1 MMPTII
7 EAEKIL
13 EEAEQCNLGSWENH
27 SRVAARCAEKLLNYA
42 RKFSKNFSNEN
53 LCVFIDYLRFE
64 SRKYHLT
71 TVFAGK
77 ETQ

>member
-27 SRVAARCAEKLLNYA
+27 SRVAAHCAVKIAELCEEILK
-42 RKFSKNFSNEN
+42 KF
-53 LCVFIDYLRFE
+53 L
-64 SRKYHLT
+64 
-71 TVFAGK
+71 
-77 ETQ
+77 

>member
-27 SRVAARCAEKLLNYA
+27 IVSRHTVLKKTAELCEEILK
-42 RKFSKNFSNEN
+42 KF
-53 LCVFIDYLRFE
+53 L
-64 SRKYHLT
+64 
-71 TVFAGK
+71 
-77 ETQ
+77 

>member
-13 EEAEQCNLGSWENH
+13 EEDEQCNLGSWKIIVV
-27 SRVAARCAEKLLNYA
+27 SRHTVLKKLLNYA

>member
-27 SRVAARCAEKLLNYA
+27 SRVAAHCAEKISELCEEILK
-42 RKFSKNFSNEN
+42 KF
-53 LCVFIDYLRFE
+53 L
-64 SRKYHLT
+64 
-71 TVFAGK
+71 
-77 ETQ
+77 